1 MLKHIGTK
9 EVILMTNNP
18 KKIKAIEELG
28 VKVVKRHPII
38 TKSNPHHD
46 KYLSTKSGKLGH
58 LI

>member
-1 MLKHIGTK
+1 
-9 EVILMTNNP
+9 MTNNP

-38 TKSNPHHD
+38 TKSNPHND